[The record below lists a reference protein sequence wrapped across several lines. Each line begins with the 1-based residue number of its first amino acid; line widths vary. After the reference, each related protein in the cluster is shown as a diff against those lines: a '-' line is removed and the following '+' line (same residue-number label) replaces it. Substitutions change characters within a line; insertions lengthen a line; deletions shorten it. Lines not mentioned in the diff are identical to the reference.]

1 MAIQYNK
8 NTAVFSDVV
17 SVDDAE
23 TLLEWL
29 QKKKSVRVDFSSCT
43 HVHPAN
49 LQVLMVA
56 KPTISAWPTD
66 VGLAGWLQ
74 SALRV

>member
-1 MAIQYNK
+1 MAIHYRK
-8 NTAVFSDVV
+8 NNAVFSDVV

-29 QKKKSVRVDFSSCT
+29 QTKKSVRVDFSACT

-56 KPTISAWPTD
+56 KPAVSAWPRD
-66 VGLAGWLQ
+66 IGLANWLL
-74 SALRV
+74 SALRA